1 MLQMKC
7 YSDPGPLDYVAIQ
20 CLTKCVRNLS
30 IWLLLSDVFLG
41 PEKPGHL
48 KCTSVIGGFLPCDK
62 CLSSSFS
69 LLLILHFFFTFVS
82 K

>member
-48 KCTSVIGGFLPCDK
+48 KCIPL
-62 CLSSSFS
+62 
-69 LLLILHFFFTFVS
+69 
-82 K
+82 